1 MKEPLFANA
10 LSIKNTLDRAR
21 MRQANLLCKTSEAQ
35 LTKANLAMIKD
46 KFVEVVYLLKIDF
59 RIKQIMGE
67 K

>member
-1 MKEPLFANA
+1 VHECEALLF
-10 LSIKNTLDRAR
+10 R
-21 MRQANLLCKTSEAQ
+21 TSEAQ

>member
-35 LTKANLAMIKD
+35 LTKANLAMIQIEDIRGSCLFIKD
-46 KFVEVVYLLKIDF
+46 
-59 RIKQIMGE
+59 
-67 K
+67 